1 MTKSALTDAN
11 NKYAPDGIDHVV
23 CDFRQFVDSENSFN
37 LSKQSTQEPEVAS
50 CDSGD
55 ARHRLSVCEVR
66 PIELQAE
73 LLHVACEHERW
84 FIAERWTIVMGE
96 ADSAVE
102 LRVAGM
108 RFSMPGITI
117 RIGRVSLRSKTLRI
131 YSRAAVLRRSAS
143 SGIMNSKYSQ
153 GIMRSFVPLCWL
165 VQRPMRLSSSWIC
178 SRSEPRLL
186 PTSGVKKRTRE
197 RASVA

>member
-102 LRVAGM
+102 LRVAGHALFDAWHNDQD
-108 RFSMPGITI
+108 RAGVLAIEDITHLLQS
-117 RIGRVSLRSKTLRI
+117 GSVETLRFLRNHELQVFPGH
-131 YSRAAVLRRSAS
+131 RALLCAPMLASAEADAAE
-143 SGIMNSKYSQ
+143 Q
-153 GIMRSFVPLCWL
+153 L
-165 VQRPMRLSSSWIC
+165 VDL
-178 SRSEPRLL
+178 
-186 PTSGVKKRTRE
+186 
-197 RASVA
+197 